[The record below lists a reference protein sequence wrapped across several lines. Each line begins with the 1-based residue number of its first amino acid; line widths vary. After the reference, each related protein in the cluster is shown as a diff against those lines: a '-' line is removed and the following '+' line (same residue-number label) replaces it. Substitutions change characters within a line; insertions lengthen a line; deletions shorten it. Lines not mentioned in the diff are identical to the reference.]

1 MNKSQL
7 VDKISES
14 ADISKA
20 AAGRALD
27 AFIDAVGEALKE
39 GDQVSLVGF
48 GTFAVRERA
57 SRSGRNPQT
66 GATIE
71 IAACK
76 QPAFKAGK
84 ALKDS
89 VNKVVD
95 DEFD

>member
-7 VDKISES
+7 IDKIADG

-39 GDQVSLVGF
+39 GDQVALVGF

-57 SRSGRNPQT
+57 ARSGRNPQT

-71 IAACK
+71 IAAGNV
-76 QPAFKAGK
+76 PAFKAGK
-84 ALKDS
+84 ALKDA
-89 VNKVVD
+89 VN
-95 DEFD
+95 